1 MGKDWKR
8 EREKERRKARTTQ
21 YIYLMAI
28 HLDDSNGNNRKS
40 FENSTSLCIF
50 FMCFWYTLSV
60 RKTAHHGSCFSF
72 RDFSQMIERMPGT
85 KTVNISTKH
94 GSMEFSYYQITEIVS
109 VFFFSLSLYF
119 SLLLIRTTPPPF
131 TVLIRHFAK
140 NFNLTE
146 ICLFAFRLICCHC
159 FPYIYTICVFFLLSV
174 VPSDPP
180 SHMEALLLNSSAVY
194 LKWKAPAL
202 QAHNG
207 KLSSKCIIPK

>member
-1 MGKDWKR
+1 MIANWKVFASIHFPLLWEDWEWSWLWNHIVAMGKDWKR

-109 VFFFSLSLYF
+109 VFFSLYLCI
-119 SLLLIRTTPPPF
+119 SLF
-131 TVLIRHFAK
+131 
-140 NFNLTE
+140 
-146 ICLFAFRLICCHC
+146 C
-159 FPYIYTICVFFLLSV
+159 
-174 VPSDPP
+174 
-180 SHMEALLLNSSAVY
+180 
-194 LKWKAPAL
+194 W
-202 QAHNG
+202 
-207 KLSSKCIIPK
+207 